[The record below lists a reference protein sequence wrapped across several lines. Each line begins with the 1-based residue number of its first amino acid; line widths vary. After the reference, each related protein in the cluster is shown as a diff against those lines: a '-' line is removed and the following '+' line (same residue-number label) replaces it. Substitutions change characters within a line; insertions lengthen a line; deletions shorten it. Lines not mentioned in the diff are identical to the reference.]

1 MKATS
6 NAENKYSIYNLAAL
20 HKAMKLPPSAFKVWC
35 YINAHQNNYEFA
47 LSSKDVKEVCD
58 MAKKTYDNA
67 IQTLIDRGYLVQVEL
82 RENIT
87 GYLFIE
93 EGYGGE
99 EK

>member
-1 MKATS
+1 
-6 NAENKYSIYNLAAL
+6 
-20 HKAMKLPPSAFKVWC
+20 
-35 YINAHQNNYEFA
+35 
-47 LSSKDVKEVCD
+47 

-82 RENIT
+82 RENIM